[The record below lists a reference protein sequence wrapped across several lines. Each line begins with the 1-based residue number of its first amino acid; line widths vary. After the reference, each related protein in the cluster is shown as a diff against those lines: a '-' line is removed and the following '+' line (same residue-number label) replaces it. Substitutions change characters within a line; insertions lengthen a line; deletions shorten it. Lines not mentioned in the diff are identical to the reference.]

1 MDRLEDKHHQ
11 LFTITMEECAELIQA
26 CSKMMRTGG
35 DAKYLDDLLNEA
47 GDVLCMIRLL
57 QKYGYL
63 SEAGLEDR
71 VLEKET
77 KLKMWSNLYD

>member
-1 MDRLEDKHHQ
+1 
-11 LFTITMEECAELIQA
+11 
-26 CSKMMRTGG
+26 MRTGG

-63 SEAGLEDR
+63 SEADLEDR
-71 VLEKET
+71 VIEKET
-77 KLKMWSNLYD
+77 KLKMWSNLYDR